1 MNGAIFDEAFKRG
14 IVAAAVV
21 FLTMLASTLQ
31 VDGLTTR
38 EIVGLCLGPAM
49 AAFGVRAGYET
60 FIDTRRA
67 NAGRMLP
74 SDVPVVSN
82 AVTVVENVKPNA
94 GDPVLSEEP
103 K

>member
-1 MNGAIFDEAFKRG
+1 MNGAIFDEASKRAVIG
-14 IVAAAVV
+14 AVVV
-21 FLTMLASTLQ
+21 FLATLASTLLIP
-31 VDGLTTR
+31 DLTMRETFGLA
-38 EIVGLCLGPAM
+38 LAPAIG
-49 AAFGVRAGYET
+49 AFATRAGYET
-60 FIDTRRA
+60 YIDTKRA
-67 NAGRMLP
+67 DAGRMLP